1 MRICVHHHYFE
12 WKAVCY
18 INLNKKLRILRRRR
32 LYHVLINHRSWL
44 SLFSL
49 RLYRSNEC
57 SQLQLSHTN
66 TKAPFWEK
74 ISTITIKREP
84 LYCGQG
90 ALNSYTRRV
99 YLYIY
104 WILHTHKLSI
114 WTPSFLLSGKWINI
128 WIIWADRD
136 FFQGRDGTCILLIQS
151 ICRLKPH
158 FIACFWF
165 SKMTF

>member
-1 MRICVHHHYFE
+1 MCTSSLFRMKSSLLYKFKQE
-12 WKAVCY
+12 TAY
-18 INLNKKLRILRRRR
+18 IEKKTPLSRA
-32 LYHVLINHRSWL
+32 HQSPSWL